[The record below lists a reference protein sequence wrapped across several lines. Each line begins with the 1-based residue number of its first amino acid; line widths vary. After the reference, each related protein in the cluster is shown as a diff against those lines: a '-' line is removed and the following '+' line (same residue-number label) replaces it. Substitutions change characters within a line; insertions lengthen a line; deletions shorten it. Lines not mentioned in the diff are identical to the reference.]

1 MNDKQLSTN
10 HNATPK
16 YDTNPTLI
24 KFITKSSSGLLS
36 ASSGLSIIAYYFFYY
51 FNLQPELYSA
61 IFFGGTFIGMS
72 APKRFG
78 VYTITSAAMIF
89 AILFEYLVP
98 KINNYGGALGI
109 SPFLSVCACHI
120 FILFG
125 APRSKKR

>member
-1 MNDKQLSTN
+1 M
-10 HNATPK
+10 AIEYPA
-16 YDTNPTLI
+16 I
-24 KFITKSSSGLLS
+24 AFCGALLTFLLAKHKPFSPVS
-36 ASSGLSIIAYYFFYY
+36 ASSSLSIFAYYFFYY

-98 KINNYGGALGI
+98 KINNYEVSSMLN
-109 SPFLSVCACHI
+109 S
-120 FILFG
+120 
-125 APRSKKR
+125 

>member
-1 MNDKQLSTN
+1 MTIEYP
-10 HNATPK
+10 A
-16 YDTNPTLI
+16 I
-24 KFITKSSSGLLS
+24 AFCGALLTFLLAKHKPFSPVS
-36 ASSGLSIIAYYFFYY
+36 ASSSLSIIAYYFFYY

-109 SPFLSVCACHI
+109 SAFLSVCACHI